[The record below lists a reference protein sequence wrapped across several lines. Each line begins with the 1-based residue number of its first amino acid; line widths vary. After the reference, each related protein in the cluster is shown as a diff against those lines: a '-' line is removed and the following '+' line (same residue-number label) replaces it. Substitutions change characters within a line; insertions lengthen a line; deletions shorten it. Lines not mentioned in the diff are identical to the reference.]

1 MSRLA
6 FLISRLRRRIW
17 LVPALL
23 TLLALLSPVLA
34 WLIGHNFSLLK
45 KAWIGQETL
54 VLVMQVLA
62 GSMLPVATF
71 SVMGM
76 ISAFHAISANASPRA
91 TDLAVAD
98 PGSQFALGAFI
109 GAFLF
114 AVVSL
119 IGLRAEFYQA
129 TGTAVLSVIT
139 LCVIVFVAATL
150 VRWIDHVSK
159 LGLMS
164 SVIARLERATGNA
177 FRAYRRLPTRPTD
190 AARFQQGVPVG
201 CRRNGYV
208 QQVDIAG
215 IERVASR
222 LGVAVHVLCA
232 PGDPVCVGTPVAL
245 VTGDGM
251 PDDDATRAI
260 ADAFAIGDSRTF
272 ESDPRFGLAVLSEIA
287 ERALSSAVNDPGT
300 AVAVIDVAERVL
312 TEWLRNNEADGDR
325 PAPVNVTL
333 PMLSP
338 SALLEDA
345 FRAIARDGAGK
356 VEIALRLQRAFAN
369 LACLDDAPMAAACD
383 VHARIAARRAFAT
396 LTLEEDRAALAAAI
410 RRPTGVDIDE
420 VEG

>member
-17 LVPALL
+17 LVPAVL
-23 TLLALLSPVLA
+23 TMVAILSPLFA
-34 WLIGHNFSLLK
+34 WLVGHNFALLNE
-45 KAWIGQETL
+45 AWIGQETL

-119 IGLRAEFYQA
+119 IGLRAEFYRA

-139 LCVIVFVAATL
+139 LCIIVFVAATL

-164 SVIARLERATGNA
+164 SVIARIERVTGNA
-177 FRAYRRLPTRPTD
+177 FRAYRRLPVLPAGAT
-190 AARFQQGVPVG
+190 RFQSGVPVRSRG
-201 CRRNGYV
+201 DGYV
-208 QQVDIAG
+208 QQVDVAG
-215 IERVASR
+215 IERVASQ
-222 LGVAVHVLCA
+222 LGATVHVLRA
-232 PGDPVCVGTPVAL
+232 PGDPVRIGAPVAL
-245 VTGDGM
+245 VTGDRM

-272 ESDPRFGLAVLSEIA
+272 ESDPRFGLSVLSEIA
-287 ERALSSAVNDPGT
+287 ERALSSSVNDPGT
-300 AVAVIDVAERVL
+300 AIAVIDVSERIL
-312 TEWLRNNEADGDR
+312 TEWLRDNPDERASG
-325 PAPVNVTL
+325 PVDVTM

-338 SALLEDA
+338 SGLLEDA

-369 LACLDDAPMAAACD
+369 LASQGDAPMAAACD
-383 VHARIAARRAFAT
+383 VQGRLAADRARAA
-396 LTLEEDRAALAAAI
+396 LTLEEDRTALAAAI
-410 RRPTGVDIDE
+410 RRPTGVDTDE
-420 VEG
+420 AKR